1 MLQIGQTVEV
11 NTTIE
16 PESEFWEKGYWKIP
30 KGYKTKVLDIEKG
43 EEEDILIEYIDATFY
58 VESRFLNG
66 L

>member
-16 PESEFWEKGYWKIP
+16 PESEFWGKGYWKIP

>member
-1 MLQIGQTVEV
+1 MLQIGQVVEV
-11 NTTIE
+11 NTMIE
-16 PESEFWEKGYWKIP
+16 PKSEFWENGYWKIP

>member
-16 PESEFWEKGYWKIP
+16 PESEFWVKGYWKIP
-30 KGYKTKVLDIEKG
+30 KGYKTKVLYIEKG